1 MEQKNNIVT
10 LFEFTQKGYE
20 EQMSNLDAASS
31 KIMDLRKEEK
41 ELNKTRKES
50 AATIQNL
57 ITKWEH
63 YEKTL
68 NSSSTKEMRLD
79 FVATKNALKELTV
92 VQAKATTQS
101 AVNTKAQDAENKKL
115 KEAEALTKNYAKV
128 LSELKKGMDNAEV
141 STESLTK
148 AKKYLR
154 DEMNKKDINTGQYTA
169 LSKELAFVEKTIGTL
184 NRSIRQNVKDLDV
197 SAQGMKEA
205 ERSADA
211 YSRIMTELSKDA
223 GEANVSLNEL
233 IQTQRYIREQ
243 MSSTQT
249 GAAGYDKLR
258 EDITAVNKALAE
270 ARKDF
275 GATTAEADIHEN
287 SIAALRIRYNALHA
301 EWDKMNTAAPNYA
314 EKTKQ
319 VAALR
324 DELAAADAQIGVFSR
339 NVGNYKSGFDGL
351 GNSIAQLTREAPAFA
366 HSVSTGFMAISNNIP
381 TLTDE
386 IKKLKLANAA
396 LNAEGVKTPPI
407 WKTVLKSFLS
417 WNTLIS
423 TGIVLLTV
431 YGKDIVEW
439 VGNLFKAK
447 DAMMS
452 TAEAQ
457 ELINKKMADGASTH
471 AGQIVTLK
479 TLQKQWN
486 DLGNDL
492 KAKTKFIEDNK
503 QAFDKLGVS
512 VENVGE
518 AENVLV
524 ENTPAF
530 IEALNKRAMATAA
543 YEVAVEKHAEAL
555 KKQVEITP
563 ELSGWDLTR
572 SGVDVALSGL
582 ATGVFGVA
590 ESLKEYTARAKEYHE
605 VGNIIVGQEIRNLKQ
620 EGDLLMG
627 IHIKYSEEANRILED
642 ARIRSS
648 EEQKAAEKA
657 RKTAEDAAKKAI
669 ELQKKINEEYKK
681 SISERQKAEQDYASA
696 IAEGDEK
703 EVALRKKTLDEK
715 ISAEKT
721 ASTKRLTLTQG
732 ELDEIELQEYLSA
745 KAIENIRKSTDEK
758 KTDTYLQAAEDLRS
772 ADADLL
778 EAQKRGNAEE
788 ITLLEEKL
796 ALKQA
801 AYDKAKEEQVTL
813 TEEQALEEE
822 IADQAAQQKKVD
834 DYITLQTNLL
844 TLRQQ
849 FKGAETD
856 AERDA
861 IDKQIGLL
869 NKQVEIQVAALKK
882 LGVEASSIAVTV
894 DAATNKTEKSL
905 SDTLQQSLSTIETFA
920 GKSKNSFFKLS
931 SSIAGLV
938 AKAFD
943 MKELEQGA
951 DESMEDFKE
960 RMKEFNEDQVK
971 AYSEMGAAV
980 LVNGLNT
987 ATELINES
995 LEREKQAIEDMYD
1008 FQEKRAQKSYKSQSK
1023 ELDSKLKNNSIS
1035 EAKHRLEQLKLADKK
1050 AEKEEQI
1057 EKDKAN
1063 ALYEIEVK
1071 QFRVNQAQDATS
1083 AIIATALAI
1092 MQAYAQMGPAA
1103 GSVFAGI
1110 VGTLGAVQVASIYA
1124 QKPPQ
1129 KPKFEKGGYL
1139 DFMNIEGDSHKNG
1152 GVPISIGG
1160 RKVAEAEGGEG
1171 ALIVSKKAMK
1181 NSRMRNL
1188 LAYVEELNRGITGGP
1203 AETNYFENGGFISYD
1218 EIYDDVRKNLK
1229 ITKRR
1234 KKSVRINGDKVKLKN
1249 YGGSVDKAADEY
1261 ADNIATEKYNKQ
1273 REEWKGMYDE
1283 QIKENEEG
1291 QNAAFASDS
1300 YFQGMDVKNTE
1311 DYYNKVSEN
1320 EAKKEDI
1327 DNEIASFEEL
1337 ADARTEDLK
1346 SKLDYDNKMAK
1357 FEEQKQDSEQELADT
1372 TLSINK
1378 RVLKELYESGQIEKE
1393 EYLSMLDQVEQGYG
1407 AKTSDIIA
1415 LKKKEVEET
1424 KKLINEERNAEIDA
1438 AKETAKY
1445 REDALSE
1452 IRKEWSDNYNDL
1464 TKQIIDDVENASD
1477 AVSQLTGTDL
1487 ERFNQILSISQE
1499 MKKMEE
1505 DYKNNET
1512 LLTDGVVQSREER
1525 AALVEEQKRIQAELK
1540 VKEIEAEEA
1549 KKAFEEERQKNMES
1563 ARKEY
1568 ETAHFESLLE
1578 QIKAL
1583 GGDLQT
1589 EGDKWNLDKQL
1600 TADLDENLKQI
1611 NTTYD
1616 EQIAKQDAIVNGLQA
1631 EIDKTELLHQKR
1643 LANIKSEEDALKNSF
1658 ETQKAEIDAWL
1669 KDATDTLRKES
1680 RDLATFLATLKAE
1693 GIRVGMTEYERK
1705 NTELADKIE
1714 EMPEKFETGGAINLG
1729 SGLFEVSGAS
1739 HAEGGVPVKVGNT
1752 TIAEVEAIEKM
1763 FAVNKFAARDPEMI
1777 AALQKASGINAKYT
1791 GVPLVDEYKGDAFSL
1806 DYDLLAAKIGAQ
1818 INTRPVRS
1826 IITHKDIDKAVSI
1839 NERHRR
1845 SSMMN

>member
-169 LSKELAFVEKTIGTL
+169 LSKELALVEKTINTL
-184 NRSIRQNVKDLDV
+184 NGAIRQNVKDLDV
-197 SAQGMKEA
+197 SAQGMEEA
-205 ERSADA
+205 KRSADA

-243 MSSTQT
+243 MSGTPI

-275 GATTAEADIHEN
+275 SATTAEADIHEN

-471 AGQIVTLK
+471 ASQIVTLK

-530 IEALNKRAMATAA
+530 IEALDLRAKATAA
-543 YEVAVEKHAEAL
+543 HNLAVENYEKIGKKKQELEEEKTNGPSWKDYATRGIGILIGDYKGPSAESFQNARINGMVQEIEILEKGIDTFINMGAEATKAANKTL
-555 KKQVEITP
+555 K
-563 ELSGWDLTR
+563 
-572 SGVDVALSGL
+572 
-582 ATGVFGVA
+582 
-590 ESLKEYTARAKEYHE
+590 
-605 VGNIIVGQEIRNLKQ
+605 
-620 EGDLLMG
+620 
-627 IHIKYSEEANRILED
+627 D

-703 EVALRKKTLDEK
+703 EVTLRKKTLDEK

-801 AYDKAKEEQVTL
+801 AYDKAKGEQVTL
-813 TEEQALEEE
+813 TEEQALEES

-905 SDTLQQSLSTIETFA
+905 SDTLQQSLSTIETFT

-943 MKELEQGA
+943 MEELEQGA
-951 DESMEDFKE
+951 DESMKDYAE
-960 RMKEFNEDQVK
+960 RLKEFKEDQVK
-971 AYSEMGAAV
+971 AFSEMGVAV

-1092 MQAYAQMGPAA
+1092 MQAYATMTDVVNA
-1103 GSVFAGI
+1103 SVFAGI
-1110 VGTLGAVQVASIYA
+1110 IGTLGAVQVASIYA

-1568 ETAHFESLLE
+1568 ETANFESLLE

-1631 EIDKTELLHQKR
+1631 EIDKAELLHQKR